1 MKTLLMTTIMAL
13 STASFARESRDFSFV
28 AERMAERRAEQ
39 VQAQRSA
46 ASLLIDTEKADAI
59 ESEAALSECYKSK
72 ESKNCC

>member
-39 VQAQRSA
+39 VQTQKSA
-46 ASLLIDTEKADAI
+46 APLLIDTEKVDTS
-59 ESEAALSECYKSK
+59 ESETALSECYKSK